1 MSIKLIPLYLEVE
14 NGHVGLG
21 RQGDGGDR
29 SHIVAHRMT
38 DLKMEILTISRVAIL
53 ELVVMFIMQFL

>member
-38 DLKMEILTISRVAIL
+38 DLKMEILTLFSFL
-53 ELVVMFIMQFL
+53 ETKF

>member
-21 RQGDGGDR
+21 WQGDGGDR
-29 SHIVAHRMT
+29 SHIVAHRMA

-53 ELVVMFIMQFL
+53 DLAVMFIMQFL